1 MPTALYGY
9 LGLIF
14 AALFWGGN
22 FMFGK
27 IISSDISPIMLNFSR
42 WFPAA
47 IILLL
52 LFHRRLKP
60 ALPLIRKYWR
70 LLTAL
75 GILGIIFFPV
85 FLYQGLQTTT
95 ALNASIY
102 LAAVP
107 MATLLINRLLFHDAV
122 RPPMLFGAI
131 LSFIGV
137 LYLLVQGEFG
147 NILHLNINNGDMWA
161 IGSALSWAVYCS
173 IVRLKPPQLT
183 NSVFV
188 TSLVTIGVI
197 LFTPLYL
204 YAVIQGEGA
213 VYAKLDGYQWWIML
227 YLVVFPS
234 ILSYV
239 FWNYGITIVGSAK
252 GASFTNAVPLFAAI
266 LSIVVLREPIRPYH
280 LISSLLII
288 AGLLL
293 CNRKVRSRQQQ

>member
-9 LGLIF
+9 LGLLF

-27 IISSDISPIMLNFSR
+27 IISGEISPIVLNFSR

-47 IILLL
+47 LILLL
-52 LFHRRLKP
+52 LFHRQIKP
-60 ALPLIRKYWR
+60 HFALIRRHWL

-107 MATLLINRLLFHDAV
+107 MATLLINRLIFHDSIEW
-122 RPPMLFGAI
+122 RMLLGAL
-131 LSFIGV
+131 LSFVGV
-137 LYLLVQGEFG
+137 LYLLVQGDFT
-147 NILHLNINNGDMWA
+147 NLSQLSINRGDVWA

-173 IVRLKPPQLT
+173 IVRLKPPQLV

-188 TSLVTIGVI
+188 TALVTIGVL
-197 LFTPLYL
+197 LFTPVYL
-204 YAVIQGEGA
+204 YAVIQGESA
-213 VYAKLDGYQWWIML
+213 VYAELSLNQWWIVA
-227 YLVVFPS
+227 YLIVFPS

-239 FWNYGITIVGSAK
+239 FWNYGISVVGSAK
-252 GASFTNAVPLFAAI
+252 GASFTNAVPLFAAA
-266 LSIVVLREPIRPYH
+266 LSILVLREPIYGYH
-280 LISSLLII
+280 FISSALII
-288 AGLLL
+288 GGLLL
-293 CNRKVRSRQQQ
+293 CNRKVRSRQQ

>member
-1 MPTALYGY
+1 MPSPLYGY
-9 LGLIF
+9 LGLLF

-27 IISSDISPIMLNFSR
+27 IISADIPPIILNFSR

-60 ALPLIRKYWR
+60 SLGLIRRYWL

-85 FLYQGLQTTT
+85 FLYQGLLTTT

-107 MATLLINRLLFHDAV
+107 MATLLINHLIFRDPIQS
-122 RPPMLFGAI
+122 RMLFGAM

-137 LYLLVQGEFG
+137 LYLLIQGDPS
-147 NILHLNINNGDMWA
+147 NILHVNINNGDIWA

-173 IVRLKPPQLT
+173 IVRLKPSQLL

-188 TSLVTIGVI
+188 TALVAIGVL
-197 LFTPLYL
+197 LFTPVYL
-204 YAVIQGEGA
+204 YTVIQGESA
-213 VYAKLDGYQWWIML
+213 VYTELSANQWWIVL
-227 YLVVFPS
+227 YLIIFPS

-239 FWNYGITIVGSAK
+239 FWNYGIGVVGSAK
-252 GASFTNAVPLFAAI
+252 GASFTNAVPLFAAL
-266 LSIVVLREPIRPYH
+266 LSILILREPIHVYH
-280 LISSLLII
+280 LISSILII
-288 AGLLL
+288 SGLVL
-293 CNRKVRSRQQQ
+293 CNRKVRSS